1 MIFQEWP
8 SLWIGNFM
16 TTSLGTAINTL
27 DDLLK
32 QALTQGAS
40 DIHLE
45 SGEDFFRARFRID
58 GLLRLVATPALPL
71 RDAIVSRLKVMA
83 RMDIAEKRLPQDGR
97 IQYPFQGKTMNL
109 RVSSLPTLHGEK
121 MVVRILNFSQER
133 PGLATLGYEPDDRA
147 KLVQAIA
154 QPHGL
159 ILMTGPT
166 GSGKS
171 LSLYSCLELL
181 NRTEV
186 NISTVE
192 DPSEIHLPGANQVNI
207 NERAGLTFA
216 TTLRALLRQDP
227 DVIMVG
233 EIRDLETAE
242 IAIQAAQ
249 TGHLVLSTLHTND
262 TPSTLARLRHMGV
275 AAFNVAASI
284 RLITAQRLVRRLCEH
299 CKQPLS
305 DAEIDFFFKTLSQQD
320 TQAIASHLQTH
331 TQPSKA
337 VGCDACDNGYKGRI
351 GLYQVMPISDAM
363 QTLILRD
370 SDIQTLAAQAALEGV
385 RTLRQAG
392 WVKVLQGITS
402 IEEVTAHTHHG

>member
-1 MIFQEWP
+1 MATP
-8 SLWIGNFM
+8 PDN
-16 TTSLGTAINTL
+16 AVKTL
-27 DDLLK
+27 DVLLQ
-32 QALTQGAS
+32 QALELGAS
-40 DIHLE
+40 DVHFE
-45 SGEDFFRARFRID
+45 SGEDSFRARFRID
-58 GLLRLVATPALPL
+58 GLLRVAATPQLTL
-71 RDAIVSRLKVMA
+71 RDAIMSRLKVLA
-83 RMDIAEKRLPQDGR
+83 RMDIAEKRVPQDGR
-97 IQYPFQGKTMNL
+97 IQYPYLEQLIDL

-121 MVVRILNFSQER
+121 IVVRILNFSRER
-133 PGLATLGYEPDDRA
+133 PGLAALGYEPDDRA
-147 KLVQAIA
+147 KLVQALG

-166 GSGKS
+166 GSGKT
-171 LSLYSCLELL
+171 LSLYSCLDLL

-207 NERAGLTFA
+207 NDRAGLTFA

-262 TPSTLARLRHMGV
+262 APGTLARLRHMGV
-275 AAFNVAASI
+275 PAFNVAASVS
-284 RLITAQRLVRRLCEH
+284 LITAQRLVRRLCEH
-299 CKQPLS
+299 CKRPM
-305 DAEIDFFFKTLSQQD
+305 DAAEIDFFFSNLNAQD
-320 TQAIASHLQTH
+320 QRAIQPHVRTH
-331 TQPSKA
+331 HSPYKA
-337 VGCDACDNGYKGRI
+337 IGCEACDKGYKGRM

-363 QTLILRD
+363 QALIMRD
-370 SDIQTLAAQAALEGV
+370 CDAQALAKQAASEGV

-392 WVKVLQGITS
+392 WLKVLQGITS
-402 IEEVTAHTHHG
+402 AEEVMALTHHG

>member
-1 MIFQEWP
+1 MP
-8 SLWIGNFM
+8 
-16 TTSLGTAINTL
+16 TPPDTAVKTL
-27 DDLLK
+27 DDLLN
-32 QALTQGAS
+32 QALFQGAS

-58 GLLRLVATPALPL
+58 GLLRLAATPAMTL
-71 RDAIVSRLKVMA
+71 RDAIVSRLKVLA

-97 IQYPFQGKTMNL
+97 IQYPFQGQTIDL

-121 MVVRILNFSQER
+121 IVVRILNFSRER
-133 PGLATLGYEPDDRA
+133 PGLAALGYEPDDRA

-166 GSGKS
+166 GSGKT

-233 EIRDLETAE
+233 EIRDFETAE

-262 TPSTLARLRHMGV
+262 APGTLARLRHMGV

-299 CKQPLS
+299 CKQPMNEV
-305 DAEIDFFFKTLSQQD
+305 EIDFFFRTLGKRD
-320 TQAIASHLQTH
+320 KQAITSHMHTAAS
-331 TQPSKA
+331 PYKA
-337 VGCDACDNGYKGRI
+337 IGCEACDKGYKGRI
-351 GLYQVMPISDAM
+351 GLYQVMPISDAI
-363 QTLILRD
+363 QTLIMRD
-370 SDIQTLAAQAALEGV
+370 SDTQALAAHAALEGV

-392 WVKVLQGITS
+392 WMKVWQGITS
-402 IEEVTAHTHHG
+402 VEEVMALTHHG

>member
-1 MIFQEWP
+1 
-8 SLWIGNFM
+8 M
-16 TTSLGTAINTL
+16 TPAPDTAVKTL
-27 DDLLK
+27 DELLH
-32 QALTQGAS
+32 QALAQGAS
-40 DIHLE
+40 DIHFE

-58 GLLRLVATPALPL
+58 GLLRVAAMPSLSL
-71 RDAIVSRLKVMA
+71 RDAIVSRIKVLA

-97 IQYPFQGKTMNL
+97 IQYPYLDHIIDL

-121 MVVRILNFSQER
+121 IVVRILNFSRER
-133 PGLATLGYEPDDRA
+133 PGLAALGYEPDERA
-147 KLVQAIA
+147 KLVAAIG

-166 GSGKS
+166 GSGKT

-181 NRTEV
+181 NRTEI

-207 NERAGLTFA
+207 HERAGLTFA
-216 TTLRALLRQDP
+216 NTLRALLRQDP

-262 TPSTLARLRHMGV
+262 APGTLARLRHMGV
-275 AAFNVAASI
+275 AAFNIAASVS
-284 RLITAQRLVRRLCEH
+284 LITAQRLVRRLCEH
-299 CKQPLS
+299 CKHPL
-305 DAEIDFFFKTLSQQD
+305 DTEQIEGFLQNL
-320 TQAIASHLQTH
+320 TQADQRIIPTHLRAH
-331 TQPSKA
+331 AAIYKA
-337 VGCDACDNGYKGRI
+337 MGCHVCDQGYKGRT
-351 GLYQVMPISDAM
+351 GLYQVMPVSETIQHLIM
-363 QTLILRD
+363 QDGNT
-370 SDIQTLAAQAALEGV
+370 QALAAQAAQEGV

-392 WVKVLQGITS
+392 WLKVLQGITS
-402 IEEVTAHTHHG
+402 IEEVMAFTHG

>member
-1 MIFQEWP
+1 MV
-8 SLWIGNFM
+8 
-16 TTSLGTAINTL
+16 TSPDNAVKTL
-27 DDLLK
+27 DDLLH
-32 QALTQGAS
+32 QALAQSAS
-40 DIHLE
+40 DVHFE

-58 GLLRLVATPALPL
+58 GLLRVAATPALTL
-71 RDAIVSRLKVMA
+71 RDAIVSRLKVLA
-83 RMDIAEKRLPQDGR
+83 RMDIAERRVPQDGR
-97 IQYPFQGKTMNL
+97 IQYPYLDQLIDL

-121 MVVRILNFSQER
+121 IVVRILNFSRER
-133 PGLATLGYEPDDRA
+133 PGLAALGYESDDRA
-147 KLVQAIA
+147 KLVQALG

-166 GSGKS
+166 GSGKT

-207 NERAGLTFA
+207 NDRAGLTFA

-262 TPSTLARLRHMGV
+262 APGTLARLRHMGV
-275 AAFNVAASI
+275 AAFNVAASVS
-284 RLITAQRLVRRLCEH
+284 LITAQRLIRRLCEH
-299 CKQPLS
+299 CKRPM
-305 DAEIDFFFKTLSQQD
+305 DATEIDFFFNSLNKQD
-320 TQAIASHLQTH
+320 QHALPPHTRSRAAPWKAI
-331 TQPSKA
+331 
-337 VGCDACDNGYKGRI
+337 GCDACDKGYKGRI
-351 GLYQVMPISDAM
+351 GLYQVMPISHAM
-363 QTLILRD
+363 QTLIMRD
-370 SDIQTLAAQAALEGV
+370 SDAQALATQAALDGV

-392 WVKVLQGITS
+392 WLKVLQGITS
-402 IEEVTAHTHHG
+402 IEEVMALTHHG